1 MKRSNEMATT
11 GPARTHYAQQMQDIR
26 SEILMMGSMVAK
38 SIQRAVD
45 ALKARDADLART
57 VIDADK
63 AIDHKHY
70 ELEEQAL
77 TVIATQQPMAGDLR
91 GLAASLFIVGELERM
106 GDYAEGIAK
115 IALAVSEN
123 PPLKPLIDIPRMAGI
138 ATEMLHRSLA
148 AYMERDLDACREIWL
163 QDDEVDGL
171 YVQVYRELLTYML
184 QDPSS
189 IERAT
194 QYLWAAHNLERIADR
209 VTNICERTAYV
220 ITGDPRALPGKID
233 PD

>member
-1 MKRSNEMATT
+1 MTAPGSGRAHY
-11 GPARTHYAQQMQDIR
+11 THQLQEIR
-26 SEILMMGSMVAK
+26 GEILMMGSMV
-38 SIQRAVD
+38 SQSLSRSVD
-45 ALKARDADLART
+45 ALKRRDADLGRE
-57 VIDADK
+57 VIEADHAVDRK
-63 AIDHKHY
+63 QY
-70 ELEEQAL
+70 ELEERTL

-115 IALAVSEN
+115 IAVMVAN
-123 PPLKPLIDIPRMAGI
+123 QPPLKPLIDIPRMTDI
-138 ATEMLHRSLA
+138 ASDMLDRSLKA
-148 AYMERDLDACREIWL
+148 FMEQDLEECRAIWWA
-163 QDDEVDGL
+163 DDEVDGL

-184 QDPSS
+184 QDPST

-194 QYLWAAHNLERIADR
+194 QFLWAAHNLERIADR

-220 ITGDPRALPGKID
+220 ITGDPQALPGKVE